1 MTPDSRQGPTQL
13 SFLGNCSKGQSP
25 EELSACAT
33 KSSSHRYYVHVHLQ
47 QTTTDISLSKLTRLD
62 MTATK
67 KVRHSPFQYTIK
79 THMVG
84 NDPFSPYIA
93 PHHLC
98 DFNDGVG
105 RGRGRETDC

>member
-1 MTPDSRQGPTQL
+1 M
-13 SFLGNCSKGQSP
+13 
-25 EELSACAT
+25 T